1 MDKLKLHFKT
11 GLGIKMLAYVHIR
24 VCKKEFILP
33 VGHVLGP
40 LAITFRPY
48 QNINFYP
55 PSLGSPGEISL
66 PLHTSLPSLYSIWR
80 IATKIDARLSPI
92 CRVYCHITVNPETRA

>member
-1 MDKLKLHFKT
+1 
-11 GLGIKMLAYVHIR
+11 MLVYAL

-66 PLHTSLPSLYSIWR
+66 PLHTSPPSLYMEDSH
-80 IATKIDARLSPI
+80 KD
-92 CRVYCHITVNPETRA
+92 